1 MNKLKNKSLLTV
13 GEAGILSDG
22 RVVTSRV
29 WFMNPIIF
37 CYANKENGVV
47 FLRVYRY
54 SYKFV
59 PF

>member
-47 FLRVYRY
+47 FLRVYC
-54 SYKFV
+54 
-59 PF
+59 